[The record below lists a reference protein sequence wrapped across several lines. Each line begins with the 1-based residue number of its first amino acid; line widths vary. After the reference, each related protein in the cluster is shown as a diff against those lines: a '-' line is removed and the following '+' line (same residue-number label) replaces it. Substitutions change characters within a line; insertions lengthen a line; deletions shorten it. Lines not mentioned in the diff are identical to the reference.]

1 MNRGAV
7 LTLSVLATSALIVVG
22 LAIPQTPPP
31 PPFTIVV
38 LPDTQYYAN
47 PLNGGLP
54 AMFTSQ
60 TQWIVNN
67 RAARNIV
74 FVLHEGDITDSND
87 AAGWNNAKASMD
99 LLDGVVPYALAVGNH
114 DGLDTGSQ
122 NTALF
127 NQYFPLGKFQVLPSF
142 GGVFEPGKMENC
154 YHYLTAGGVNW
165 LILALEFGPRDV
177 VLNWADQVVASHP
190 LHRVIVVSHTH
201 MYYDDTLHGSSPT
214 HGGTPQSYGR
224 QNNGDDVWNKFV
236 KKHGNVMFFF
246 NGHVTG
252 DGQGRWV
259 GTGDKGNSVYQML
272 CNYQSSGSG
281 GNGFLRIIEFIPA
294 QDRISAT
301 SYSPYV
307 DQFKTDA
314 QNQFEYTN
322 LGLWTD
328 TDGDGI
334 PDSWEI
340 QFGLD
345 PNVAADAAADLDG
358 DGSTNLQEFQAGT
371 DLSDPT
377 SVPPAGAPAGG
388 SRGTGCGAC
397 GLEIVFLLG
406 ILSVIRRRS
415 PLGIRQPGA
424 RFER

>member
-1 MNRGAV
+1 MNSKVV
-7 LTLSVLATSALIVVG
+7 LRVSVLATCALIVVG
-22 LAIPQTPPP
+22 LAAPQAPPP

-47 PLNGGLP
+47 PRNGGLP

-60 TQWIVNN
+60 TQWVVNN
-67 RAARNIV
+67 QAGRNIQ
-74 FVLHEGDITDSND
+74 FVLHEGDITDLND
-87 AAGWNNAKASMD
+87 DAGWTNAKASLD

-114 DGLDTGSQ
+114 DGMDTSAN

-127 NQYFPLGKFQVLPSF
+127 NQYFPLTKFQGLSTF
-142 GGVFEPGKMENC
+142 GGVFEPGLMDNC
-154 YHYLTAGGVNW
+154 YHTFTAGGVDW
-165 LILALEFGPRDV
+165 LVLSLEFGARDG
-177 VLNWADQVVASHP
+177 VLAWADQIVASHFN
-190 LHRVIVVSHTH
+190 HRVIIVSHTH
-201 MYYDDTLHGSSPT
+201 MYHDDTLHGSSPT
-214 HGGTPQSYGR
+214 HGGVPQSYGR

-236 KKHGNVMFFF
+236 KKHGNIMLFF

-272 CNYQSSGSG
+272 CNYQNIANG

-294 QDRISAT
+294 QDKISAT

-307 DQFKTDA
+307 DQFNTAA
-314 QNQFEYTN
+314 QHQFEYAN
-322 LGLWTD
+322 LGIWTD

-340 QFGLD
+340 QYGLN
-345 PNVAADAAADLDG
+345 PNLAADAAADLDG
-358 DGSTNLQEFQAGT
+358 DGYTNLQEFQAGT

-377 SVPPAGAPAGG
+377 SVPAGG
-388 SRGTGCGAC
+388 GGGSGGGGCGAT
-397 GLEIVFLLG
+397 GLETLFLLG
-406 ILSVIRRRS
+406 LTAIWRRNWRCTGS
-415 PLGIRQPGA
+415 
-424 RFER
+424 E